1 MTTTETTSETEISDA
16 KENDNTGGTVNLN
29 FNDNVWSKIMK
40 AVIEIELGNDA
51 FGNNDAE
58 RLFEMRNVLDRLMDN
73 AQRIMAADV
82 GDMATAQDFNGNT
95 VARMDI
101 VEDDLVI
108 TQGDKK
114 LKEMLEE

>member
-1 MTTTETTSETEISDA
+1 
-16 KENDNTGGTVNLN
+16 
-29 FNDNVWSKIMK
+29 MK
-40 AVIEIELGNDA
+40 AVIEIELGNEA

-58 RLFEMRNVLDRLMDN
+58 RLFEMRQVMEKLMDN
-73 AQRIMAADV
+73 ATQIMAANV
-82 GDMATAQDFNGNT
+82 GDFVTAQDYNGNT

>member
-1 MTTTETTSETEISDA
+1 
-16 KENDNTGGTVNLN
+16 
-29 FNDNVWSKIMK
+29 MK

-101 VEDDLVI
+101 VE
-108 TQGDKK
+108 GDIKVK
-114 LKEMLEE
+114 RMYGLENHNYDS

>member
-1 MTTTETTSETEISDA
+1 
-16 KENDNTGGTVNLN
+16 
-29 FNDNVWSKIMK
+29 MK
-40 AVIEIELGNDA
+40 AIIEIELGNDA

-82 GDMATAQDFNGNT
+82 GDFVTAQDYNGNT

-101 VEDDLVI
+101 TEDEHVD
-108 TQGDKK
+108 TYN
-114 LKEMLEE
+114 EENLT

>member
-1 MTTTETTSETEISDA
+1 
-16 KENDNTGGTVNLN
+16 
-29 FNDNVWSKIMK
+29 MK
-40 AVIEIELGNDA
+40 AIIEIELGNDA

-58 RLFEMRNVLDRLMDN
+58 RLFEMSNVLERLVDN
-73 AQRIMAADV
+73 AGRIMAVDV
-82 GDMATAQDFNGNT
+82 GDFVTAQDYNGNT

-114 LKEMLEE
+114 LKEMLEDSNDS